1 MSSIPQIEKLRRAL
15 NSANQKDANH
25 DIFINRAREATR
37 ALEEYVKGLEDANYL
52 YMTQNRELR
61 ERKDL

>member
-15 NSANQKDANH
+15 DSASLKDVNH
-25 DIFINRAREATR
+25 DNFIRRAREA
-37 ALEEYVKGLEDANYL
+37 ASSLEEYVKGLEDANYL